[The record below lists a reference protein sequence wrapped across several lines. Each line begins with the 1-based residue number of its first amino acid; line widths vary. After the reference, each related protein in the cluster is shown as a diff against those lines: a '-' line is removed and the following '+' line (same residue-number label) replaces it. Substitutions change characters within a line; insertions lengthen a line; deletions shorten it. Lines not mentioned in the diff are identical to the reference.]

1 MTIYLSSYLFICLS
15 AIISLIKKNNTKFF
29 WYSSLFILILIN
41 TLKWNIGGDWW
52 VYYDYT
58 IISKSRTLFEI
69 LNVSEPGFMLLTW
82 INSRLNL
89 DLPGINFF
97 ASVIFFLGF
106 QKLLKDQNDRWI
118 SLLIILPIT
127 YFIIFQGYI
136 RQGIALGFV
145 FFAVANLIQQKNY
158 YFLFFIFLAFLF
170 HRSALFCLL
179 FYFHDFFNIKNYI
192 NKITIILFIIIS
204 LGVLYIAIPFFKNEI
219 NYIYKRFSTDIL
231 IYYTNK
237 NRISFGAIPRGI
249 INILP
254 AIILILFW
262 KNFIKY
268 KDFSILFTMS
278 IIVFFLFILS
288 FYYSTIADRLSV
300 YLCILQILIY
310 PRFINLISD
319 YKLKYLTALIIILVY
334 VFIFIFYILYA
345 DNSNQYTVYSIYFFR
360 DLPLECQLLPYEAC
374 K

>member
-127 YFIIFQGYI
+127 YFIIFQGYV
-136 RQGIALGFV
+136 RQGIALGFI

-158 YFLFFIFLAFLF
+158 YFLFYIFLAFLF

-179 FYFHDFFNIKNYI
+179 FYFHDSFNIKKNI

-262 KNFIKY
+262 KYFIKY